1 MRMVHREA
9 RARNGEQAIVAQ
21 ADAVRARA
29 NEQRNRKAKKKP
41 KIQKRQQKICFK
53 NKYLGT
59 CRAIGDQGAAS
70 LRSKSIEGKQEAPED
85 LDDRKLKL

>member
-29 NEQRNRKAKKKP
+29 NEQRNRKAKKTE
-41 KIQKRQQKICFK
+41 
-53 NKYLGT
+53 NNSKYKKGN
-59 CRAIGDQGAAS
+59 
-70 LRSKSIEGKQEAPED
+70 
-85 LDDRKLKL
+85 